1 MKVFGIPH
9 RLKKGSNLPIW
20 HLTIRNN
27 RGNDIYVAL
36 DKTTTG
42 YYEVICNSYGT
53 QKSGGGNWSDVPVTQ
68 RLSELNGTGRDKWL
82 NKRNWKNFDEAKVEF
97 KKLLNFVKNICI

>member
-20 HLTIRNN
+20 HTIV
-27 RGNDIYVAL
+27 NDIYVAL

-42 YYEVICNSYGT
+42 YYEVICNSNGT
-53 QKSGGGNWSDVPVTQ
+53 QKSGGGNWTDVPVTQ
-68 RLSELNGTGRDKWL
+68 RLSELNGMGRDKWL

-97 KKLLNFVKNICI
+97 KKLLDFVKKICI

>member
-1 MKVFGIPH
+1 MKVFGIEH
-9 RLKKGSNLPIW
+9 ELKTGGQNPSYLPIW
-20 HLTIRNN
+20 RTVVN
-27 RGNDIYVAL
+27 GIYVAL

-42 YYEVICNSYGT
+42 YYEVICNSNGT

-82 NKRNWKNFDEAKVEF
+82 NKRNWKNFNEAKVEF
-97 KKLLNFVKNICI
+97 GKLIDFVKNICK

>member
-1 MKVFGIPH
+1 MASLERAIIQPS
-9 RLKKGSNLPIW
+9 L
-20 HLTIRNN
+20 
-27 RGNDIYVAL
+27 L

-42 YYEVICNSYGT
+42 YYEVICNSNGT

-82 NKRNWKNFDEAKVEF
+82 NKRNWKNFNEAKVEF
-97 KKLLNFVKNICI
+97 KKLLNFVKKFPLLRKNTFKFLKFLSTSTEK